1 MYPADGFAQSVVQ
14 VPQSM
19 CRRHCRPRLL
29 QPNLWENTV
38 SLLKYA
44 IAAAIGYYAGQPGGR
59 RQIQQ
64 LGQKATELV
73 KSPKAAELKDRG
85 RELVG
90 ERASAAVDKVRRKTT
105 DDSTSS
111 GATTTTTARRPR
123 APPRYHPR
131 HHPGTTA
138 VTAAGGADNRGAD
151 DIQAGQTGTLPPGP
165 HRAPMAGCDSGSA
178 PV

>member
-1 MYPADGFAQSVVQ
+1 M
-14 VPQSM
+14 
-19 CRRHCRPRLL
+19 
-29 QPNLWENTV
+29 

-73 KSPKAAELKDRG
+73 KSPKAAELKDRS

-90 ERASAAVDKVRRKTT
+90 ERASAAVNKVRRKTT

-111 GATTTTTARRPR
+111 GATTTTGTAT
-123 APPRYHPR
+123 A
-131 HHPGTTA
+131 GSASVTTPVTTP

-151 DIQAGQTGTLPPGP
+151 DIQAAQTGVLPPGP
-165 HRAPMAGCDSGSA
+165 ASRASGG
-178 PV
+178 V

>member
-1 MYPADGFAQSVVQ
+1 M
-14 VPQSM
+14 
-19 CRRHCRPRLL
+19 
-29 QPNLWENTV
+29 

-73 KSPKAAELKDRG
+73 KSPKAAELKDRS

-90 ERASAAVDKVRRKTT
+90 ERASAAVNKVRRKTT

-111 GATTTTTARRPR
+111 GATTTTT
-123 APPRYHPR
+123 
-131 HHPGTTA
+131 GTATA
-138 VTAAGGADNRGAD
+138 GSASVTTPVTTPVTAAGGADNRGAD
-151 DIQAGQTGTLPPGP
+151 DIQAAQTGVLPPGP
-165 HRAPMAGCDSGSA
+165 ASRGSGG
-178 PV
+178 V

>member
-1 MYPADGFAQSVVQ
+1 M
-14 VPQSM
+14 
-19 CRRHCRPRLL
+19 
-29 QPNLWENTV
+29 

-111 GATTTTTARRPR
+111 GATTTTTT
-123 APPRYHPR
+123 
-131 HHPGTTA
+131 GTATA
-138 VTAAGGADNRGAD
+138 GSASVTTPVTTPATTPVTAAGGADNRDAG
-151 DIQAGQTGTLPPGP
+151 DIQAAQTGTLPPGP
-165 HRAPMAGCDSGSA
+165 ASRASGG
-178 PV
+178 V

>member
-1 MYPADGFAQSVVQ
+1 M
-14 VPQSM
+14 
-19 CRRHCRPRLL
+19 
-29 QPNLWENTV
+29 

-73 KSPKAAELKDRG
+73 RSPKAAELKDRG

-111 GATTTTTARRPR
+111 GATTTGTATAGSASVTTPA
-123 APPRYHPR
+123 
-131 HHPGTTA
+131 TTP

-151 DIQAGQTGTLPPGP
+151 DIQAAQTGVLPPGP
-165 HRAPMAGCDSGSA
+165 ASRASGGE
-178 PV
+178 

>member
-1 MYPADGFAQSVVQ
+1 M
-14 VPQSM
+14 
-19 CRRHCRPRLL
+19 
-29 QPNLWENTV
+29 

-111 GATTTTTARRPR
+111 GATTTTGTATAGSASVTTPVT
-123 APPRYHPR
+123 AP
-131 HHPGTTA
+131 

-151 DIQAGQTGTLPPGP
+151 DIQAAQTGVLPPGP
-165 HRAPMAGCDSGSA
+165 ASRASGG
-178 PV
+178 V

>member
-1 MYPADGFAQSVVQ
+1 M
-14 VPQSM
+14 
-19 CRRHCRPRLL
+19 
-29 QPNLWENTV
+29 

-111 GATTTTTARRPR
+111 GATTTTT
-123 APPRYHPR
+123 
-131 HHPGTTA
+131 GTATA
-138 VTAAGGADNRGAD
+138 GSASVTTPVTTPVTAAGGADNRDAG
-151 DIQAGQTGTLPPGP
+151 DIQAAQTGTLPPGP
-165 HRAPMAGCDSGSA
+165 ASRASGG
-178 PV
+178 V

>member
-1 MYPADGFAQSVVQ
+1 M
-14 VPQSM
+14 
-19 CRRHCRPRLL
+19 
-29 QPNLWENTV
+29 

-73 KSPKAAELKDRG
+73 RSPKAAELKDRG

-105 DDSTSS
+105 DASTSS
-111 GATTTTTARRPR
+111 GATTTGTATAGSASVTTPA
-123 APPRYHPR
+123 
-131 HHPGTTA
+131 TTP
-138 VTAAGGADNRGAD
+138 VTPLTAAGGADNRGTD
-151 DIQAGQTGTLPPGP
+151 DIQAAQTGVLPPGP
-165 HRAPMAGCDSGSA
+165 ASRASGGE
-178 PV
+178 

>member
-1 MYPADGFAQSVVQ
+1 M
-14 VPQSM
+14 
-19 CRRHCRPRLL
+19 
-29 QPNLWENTV
+29 

-73 KSPKAAELKDRG
+73 KSPKAAELKDRS

-111 GATTTTTARRPR
+111 GATTTTT
-123 APPRYHPR
+123 
-131 HHPGTTA
+131 GTATA
-138 VTAAGGADNRGAD
+138 GSASVTTPVTTPVTAAGGADNRGAD
-151 DIQAGQTGTLPPGP
+151 DIQAAQTGVLPPGP
-165 HRAPMAGCDSGSA
+165 ASRASGG
-178 PV
+178 V

>member
-1 MYPADGFAQSVVQ
+1 M
-14 VPQSM
+14 
-19 CRRHCRPRLL
+19 
-29 QPNLWENTV
+29 

-73 KSPKAAELKDRG
+73 RSPKAAELKDRS

-111 GATTTTTARRPR
+111 GATTTGTATAGSASVTTPA
-123 APPRYHPR
+123 
-131 HHPGTTA
+131 TTP
-138 VTAAGGADNRGAD
+138 VTAAGGADDRGAD
-151 DIQAGQTGTLPPGP
+151 DIQAAQTGVLPPGP
-165 HRAPMAGCDSGSA
+165 ASRASGGE
-178 PV
+178 

>member
-1 MYPADGFAQSVVQ
+1 
-14 VPQSM
+14 
-19 CRRHCRPRLL
+19 
-29 QPNLWENTV
+29 V

-73 KSPKAAELKDRG
+73 KSPKAAELKDRS

-111 GATTTTTARRPR
+111 GATTTGTATAGSASVTTPV
-123 APPRYHPR
+123 
-131 HHPGTTA
+131 TTPA
-138 VTAAGGADNRGAD
+138 TTPVTAAGGADNRGAS
-151 DIQAGQTGTLPPGP
+151 DIQAAQTGTLPPGP
-165 HRAPMAGCDSGSA
+165 ASRA
-178 PV
+178 